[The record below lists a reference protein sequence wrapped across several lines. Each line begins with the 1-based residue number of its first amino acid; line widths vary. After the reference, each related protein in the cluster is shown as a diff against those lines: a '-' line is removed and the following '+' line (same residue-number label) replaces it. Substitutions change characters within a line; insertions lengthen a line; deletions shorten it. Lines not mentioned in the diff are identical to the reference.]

1 MPLSSRWNDTPST
14 EKTLHKKSVNE
25 NSRIRDGS
33 LHDDVYFF
41 VKRKRPI
48 LVYFGLF
55 LEIL

>member
-25 NSRIRDGS
+25 NGS